1 MKKPWTD
8 AEREELRTMYT
19 DKANKMADICT
30 KLNRSKF
37 AVMNEVRRIKVTRRV
52 PKCVA
57 IG

>member
-1 MKKPWTD
+1 MKKPWND
-8 AEREELRTMYT
+8 AEREELKALYV

-37 AVMNEVRRIKVTRRV
+37 AVMNEVRRINVKRRV

>member
-8 AEREELRTMYT
+8 AERDELRTLYT
-19 DKANKMADICT
+19 DKVNKMADICT

-37 AVMNEVRRIKVTRRV
+37 AVMNEVRRLNVKRRV